1 MPTVAD
7 PRPERGS
14 RWQDE
19 LRAVLTVAVLVV
31 AVVLAVA
38 AVAIFVPGIGQLFN
52 RVPIAIVVLIGGT
65 GWVLWQIT
73 RRPASG

>member
-7 PRPERGS
+7 PRPDGES

-19 LRAVLTVAVLVV
+19 LRAVLTVAVVVV
-31 AVVLAVA
+31 AVVLVVA
-38 AVAIFVPGIGQLFN
+38 AVAIFVPGFGQLFN
-52 RVPIAIVVLIGGT
+52 RLPIAIVVLVGGT
-65 GWVLWQIT
+65 GWVLWRIT